1 MTGKNLVGSKDN
13 LIVDSEFTQGEKYWQ
28 IHLPPS
34 TPAWAEFRDGYCH
47 VKGGANVRQNLEL
60 KLGKYHFSFEGLF
73 TDVTTSSANLALE
86 LSGLRKQI
94 DVKSGSDFTP
104 YEFNFSVDK
113 TVAEGDYDFFSLM
126 LVGNENGGKFRNL
139 KLVLVG

>member
-1 MTGKNLVGSKDN
+1 MSHFLG
-13 LIVDSEFTQGEKYWQ
+13 EFDCKLDAKGRMM
-28 IHLPPS
+28 LP
-34 TPAWAEFRDGYCH
+34 
-47 VKGGANVRQNLEL
+47 
-60 KLGKYHFSFEGLF
+60 
-73 TDVTTSSANLALE
+73 
-86 LSGLRKQI
+86 SGLRKQI